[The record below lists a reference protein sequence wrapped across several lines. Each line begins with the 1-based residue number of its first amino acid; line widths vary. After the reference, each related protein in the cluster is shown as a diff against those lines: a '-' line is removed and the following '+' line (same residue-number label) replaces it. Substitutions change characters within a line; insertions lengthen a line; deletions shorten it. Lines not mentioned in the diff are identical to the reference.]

1 MISPT
6 GTIDEADLLD
16 NAHLSDRSVGLS
28 STVWLRLFI
37 SVVRTPV
44 LPHDHQMVTTEE
56 DRLIGQVVDRLL
68 AQFPQVPPATVEDT
82 VGSVHH
88 RFDDAPIRDFVPL
101 FVERHTKDKLANLA
115 GAYVRP
121 A

>member
-1 MISPT
+1 M
-6 GTIDEADLLD
+6 GM
-16 NAHLSDRSVGLS
+16 
-28 STVWLRLFI
+28 
-37 SVVRTPV
+37 VVSA
-44 LPHDHQMVTTEE
+44 EE

-68 AQFPQVPPATVEDT
+68 AGFPQVPQDTVHEM

-101 FVERHTKDKLANLA
+101 FVERHTKEKLANLA
-115 GAYVRP
+115 GVASHP